1 MFIRA
6 QQIGTLEFALARS
19 NPRHFT
25 GRLDPSGSAARA
37 GAAHGVQ
44 GAAAGPGAASG
55 TDFGRLLF
63 DSLNTVSAQQRTADS
78 LAVQAVIDPDSVD
91 VHDVSIAAA
100 KANMSLSITKS
111 IVDRVVQ
118 AYREIQNVR

>member
-6 QQIGTLEFALARS
+6 QQIGTLEFALART
-19 NPRHFT
+19 NQRHFAGT
-25 GRLDPSGSAARA
+25 LDPAASAARGATA
-37 GAAHGVQ
+37 GAVQ
-44 GAAAGPGAASG
+44 RGAIADGGASG
-55 TDFGRLLF
+55 TDFGRLLI
-63 DSLNTVSAQQRTADS
+63 DSLSTVNAQQQTADA
-78 LAVQAVIDPDSVD
+78 LAVQAVIDPDSVN

>member
-6 QQIGTLEFALARS
+6 QQIGTLEFALARTS
-19 NPRHFT
+19 QRHFAGT
-25 GRLDPSGSAARA
+25 LDPAGSAAQGGAVAA
-37 GAAHGVQ
+37 GAA
-44 GAAAGPGAASG
+44 G
-55 TDFGRLLF
+55 TDFGRMLI
-63 DSLNTVSAQQRTADS
+63 DSLGTVNAQQQTADALS
-78 LAVQAVIDPDSVD
+78 VQAVIDPDSVN